1 MSRGIARRSR
11 GIVGRIL
18 LDVLALG
25 GLVCILLVVASF
37 VFKVS
42 IVMFAT
48 GSMSPTIPAGSIA
61 LVREVPATEIEVGD
75 VVTVD
80 RDPELPVT
88 HRVLE
93 IQGVDGDLVTFTMQG
108 DDNVDPDPFPYVE
121 TTVREVLWS
130 APGLA
135 NAVVRLQDPFVL
147 GGITLGATVLV
158 TWAFWPRRRDEVP
171 EVQRV
176 DEGAAEPATV
186 RQHEDRG

>member
-158 TWAFWPRRRDEVP
+158 TWAFWPRRRDEEP
-171 EVQRV
+171 EVAPV
-176 DEGAAEPATV
+176 DEGAAEPATL

>member
-1 MSRGIARRSR
+1 MSRTIAHRSRGIA
-11 GIVGRIL
+11 GRIV
-18 LDVLALG
+18 LDLLALG
-25 GLVCILLVVASF
+25 GLVCILLVVASV

-48 GSMSPTIPAGSIA
+48 GSMAPTIPAGSIA
-61 LVREVPATEIEVGD
+61 LVREIPATEIEVGD

-93 IQGVDGDLVTFTMQG
+93 IQDVDGAIVTFTMQG

-135 NAVVRLQDPFVL
+135 NTVVQLQNPFVL

-158 TWAFWPRRRDEVP
+158 TWAFWPRRRDERS
-171 EVQRV
+171 EA
-176 DEGAAEPATV
+176 DAAAETESA
-186 RQHEDRG
+186 RSD

>member
-11 GIVGRIL
+11 GLAGRIV

-25 GLVCILLVVASF
+25 GLVCILLVIASF
-37 VFKVS
+37 VFKIT

-48 GSMSPTIPAGSIA
+48 GSMAPTIPAGSIA
-61 LVREVPATEIEVGD
+61 LVREIPATQIEVGD

-80 RDPELPVT
+80 RGTELPVT

-93 IQGVDGDLVTFTMQG
+93 IQGVDGDEVTFTMQG

-135 NAVVRLQDPFVL
+135 NVIVQLQNPFVL

-158 TWAFWPRRRDEVP
+158 TWAFWPRHRTED
-171 EVQRV
+171 
-176 DEGAAEPATV
+176 AEPAQEV
-186 RQHEDRG
+186 PAHGAQS

>member
-11 GIVGRIL
+11 GIAGRIL

-25 GLVCILLVVASF
+25 GLVCILLVIASF
-37 VFKVS
+37 AFKIT

-61 LVREVPATEIEVGD
+61 LVREIPATDIEVGD

-80 RDPELPVT
+80 RGSELPVT

-93 IQGVDGDLVTFTMQG
+93 IQGVDGEQVIFTMQG
-108 DDNVDPDPFPYVE
+108 DDNVEPDPFPYVE

-135 NAVVRLQDPFVL
+135 TVIVQLQDPLVL
-147 GGITLGATVLV
+147 GGITLGATALV
-158 TWAFWPRRRDEVP
+158 TWAFWPRRRDLEQP
-171 EVQRV
+171 E
-176 DEGAAEPATV
+176 ESAEEALSHAP
-186 RQHEDRG
+186 R